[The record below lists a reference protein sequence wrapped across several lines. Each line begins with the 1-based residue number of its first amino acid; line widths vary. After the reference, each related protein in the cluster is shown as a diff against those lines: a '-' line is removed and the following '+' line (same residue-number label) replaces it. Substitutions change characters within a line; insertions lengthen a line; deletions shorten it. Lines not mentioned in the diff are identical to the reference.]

1 MAKSLLDRNK
11 QKVEME
17 NDQIGEQQTLNGG

>member
-11 QKVEME
+11 HEVEVE
-17 NDQIGEQQTLNGG
+17 NDQTGEQQTLNRG